1 MASESLADIPFF
13 AALAEDER
21 RSVASRASPV
31 RIRAGD
37 WLFREGDDGRTLY
50 VVTLGRLEVVG
61 GEPPGQLRVLG
72 PGATLGELALLTDSP
87 RSASVRALRDSEL
100 VEIDGETLDW
110 MLASGPKVGRSITR
124 ELATTIQQSR
134 AIVAPSSPRPGTIAI
149 IGLER
154 DARPERFAEALHAA
168 LARRHSVGVLSP
180 GADLPSQEGWPAA
193 LDHEERVCEQVLLVG
208 DDSAGGSEW
217 ARFCVR
223 QADRVLVLARGA
235 VPERIDDPEISGCDL
250 IFEAGG
256 DRRDLVAWAASLD
269 ARNVHCL
276 DAGRAGTVERLAAS
290 LAGDSVGIVLSGGGA
305 RGFAHVGVLEALIDA
320 GIQPA
325 RVGGT
330 SIGAFVGA
338 LYASG
343 ATPDEI
349 YATMVEEFV
358 DRNPLGDYTVP
369 LVALVR
375 GGRGRALVER
385 VFGSDRIEVL
395 ERDYFCVSCDL
406 ITACRVVHRRGLLSL
421 AVGASMALP
430 GIVPP
435 VPHGDRLLV
444 DGGTLDN
451 LPVEEMRGRG
461 EGPVIAVDITGG
473 VAPSGMARRPAT
485 IARRARGALLGRG
498 AESPLSAA
506 EILSRAITLGSGEAV
521 ETARRSAHAVIAPEV
536 ASVRMLDWRAGRRL
550 REAGRESV
558 ERALESDMPLRGL
571 VA

>member
-21 RSVASRASPV
+21 RMAAARAATV
-31 RIRAGD
+31 RVRAGD
-37 WLFREGDDGRTLY
+37 WLFREGDAGTALY
-50 VVTLGRLEVVG
+50 VVTLGRVEVVG
-61 GEPPGQLRVLG
+61 GDPPGRLRVLG
-72 PGATLGELALLTDSP
+72 PGATLGELALLTDTP

-100 VEIDGETLDW
+100 VEIGRDTLDW
-110 MLASGPKVGRSITR
+110 MLASSDAFARSITR
-124 ELATTIQQSR
+124 QLATTVQQSR
-134 AIVAPSSPRPGTIAI
+134 AIVPPSSPRPGTIAI
-149 IGLER
+149 VGLER
-154 DARPERFAEALHAA
+154 DVRLAPFADELRAA
-168 LARRHSVGVLSP
+168 LASRHSVGVLGPS
-180 GADLPSQEGWPAA
+180 ADRSDPDGWPPA
-193 LDHEERVCEQVLLVG
+193 LDHEERACEQVLLVG
-208 DDSAGGSEW
+208 DDSAGASEW

-235 VPERIDDPEISGCDL
+235 VPGRIEDPEISGCDL
-250 IFEAGG
+250 VFEAGG
-256 DRRDLVAWAASLD
+256 DRRDLVAWAAAVD

-276 DAGRAGTVERLAAS
+276 DGARSDTVERLAAS
-290 LAGDSVGIVLSGGGA
+290 LAGDSVGIVFSGGGA
-305 RGFAHVGVLEALIDA
+305 RGFAHVGVLEGLIDA
-320 GIQPA
+320 GIRPA

-343 ATPDEI
+343 AAPDEI

-385 VFGSDRIEVL
+385 VFRGGRIEAL

-406 ITACRVVHRRGLLSL
+406 ITARRVVHRRGPLAL

-435 VPHGDRLLV
+435 VRHGDSLLV

-451 LPVEEMRGRG
+451 MPVEEMRRRG

-473 VAPSGMARRPAT
+473 LVAPGAARRPAT
-485 IARRARGALLGRG
+485 IATRARGALLGRG
-498 AESPLSAA
+498 ADSPLSAA

-521 ETARRSAHAVIAPEV
+521 DAARRSADAVIAPEV
-536 ASVRMLDWRAGRRL
+536 SAVKMLDWKAGRRL
-550 REAGRESV
+550 REAGRASV
-558 ERALESDMPLRGL
+558 ERALESDARLRGL